1 MGNKVTIEDIAQILG
16 ISKATVSRAISG
28 KGRVSE
34 ATRNEVMR
42 VMAEQNYQPIS
53 APKDNTSVKS
63 GTIAAVMPSDFAN
76 TSSTFFLECLF
87 SVFSTANN
95 ASYDVII
102 TSDAFNDVD
111 SVERLVKSGKIDG
124 LIFLRST
131 VLDNYEKLLSE
142 CKMPFVMIGAPPRPD
157 IHHVDNDNITASRE
171 LTEHLLDMGCKRI
184 AFLGPDINSIAFNHR
199 MKGYV
204 EAYRAH
210 DMDVDPS
217 LIHMNLKN
225 EQLVINALLK
235 LMNTNPPDAIITADD
250 TLCYWTLMN
259 LDVLNLTIPKDVKI
273 ASFNDSSVLSTH
285 QPAITAVNVNPQNLG
300 DKACRVLLRLIEG
313 ADAPVHSYVPYEIIL
328 RRSTL

>member
-1 MGNKVTIEDIAQILG
+1 MNNKVTIADIAKSLG

-34 ATRNEVMR
+34 TTRNEVMR
-42 VMAEQNYQPIS
+42 VIEEKNYKPAS
-53 APKDNTSVKS
+53 ALKDSVDKKT
-63 GTIAAVMPSDFAN
+63 GIIGAVMPADFAN

-87 SVFSTANN
+87 SIFSTAND

-102 TSDAFNDVD
+102 TSNSHGDID

-124 LIFLRST
+124 LIFLRPSI
-131 VLDNYEKLLSE
+131 LDNYEKLLNE
-142 CKMPFVMIGAPPRPD
+142 YNMPFVMIGAPPRPD
-157 IHHVDNDNITASRE
+157 IHSVDNDNIAASRE

-204 EAYRAH
+204 EAYRQH
-210 DMDVDPS
+210 GTEVDPS

-259 LDVLNLTIPKDVKI
+259 LDVLNLAIPSDVKI

-285 QPAITAVNVNPQNLG
+285 QPAITAVNINPRSLG
-300 DKACRVLLRLIEG
+300 DNACRVLLRLIEKSE
-313 ADAPVHSYVPYEIIL
+313 APLHSLVPYEIIL

>member
-1 MGNKVTIEDIAQILG
+1 MSGKVTIEDIARTLG

-34 ATRNEVMR
+34 ATRNEVLR
-42 VMAEQNYQPIS
+42 VMAEKDYRPIS
-53 APKDNTSVKS
+53 SQKDNPERKNH
-63 GTIAAVMPSDFAN
+63 TIAAVMPSDFAN

-87 SVFSTANN
+87 SVFITANN

-102 TSDAFNDVD
+102 TSDCESEEN

-131 VLDNYEKLLSE
+131 IFDTYEDLLRE
-142 CKMPFVMIGAPPRPD
+142 HNIPFVMIGASQKTD
-157 IHHVDNDNITASRE
+157 IYHVDNDNIAACRE
-171 LTEHLLDMGCKRI
+171 LTEHLFAMGCKRI
-184 AFLGPDINSIAFNHR
+184 AFLAPNINSIAFNTR
-199 MKGYV
+199 MKGYM
-204 EAYRAH
+204 EAYRSSGIEI
-210 DMDVDPS
+210 DPL

-225 EQLVINALLK
+225 EQLVVNTIFK
-235 LMNTNPPDAIITADD
+235 MMNTAPPDAIITADD

-259 LDVLNLTIPKDVKI
+259 LDALNLSIPEDVRI

-285 QPAITAVNVNPQNLG
+285 KPPVTAVNVNPRILG
-300 DKACRVLLRLIEG
+300 DKACRILLRLIEKS
-313 ADAPVHSYVPYEIIL
+313 DPPVRTLVPYEIIL